1 VIPVLETERL
11 RLREWR
17 ETDFEPFA
25 AIYADEAQCRFIGGP
40 QSRAEAWR
48 KMALFAGHWP
58 LRGYGQWALED
69 KATGA
74 FAGWAGPWN
83 PEGHPE
89 AEIGWTLT
97 LPMRGKGLAQEA
109 ARRARAHVYETL
121 GWDTVTSLIAVDN
134 APSARVA
141 ERLGAA
147 LERVVPYRGLDCAIW
162 RHPSP
167 RSLSSTST
175 RTH

>member
-1 VIPVLETERL
+1 MIPVLETERL

-17 ETDFEPFA
+17 EADLAPFA
-25 AIYADEAQCRFIGGP
+25 EIYADEAQCRFIGGV
-40 QSRAEAWR
+40 QSRDDAWR
-48 KMALFAGHWP
+48 RMALFAGHWL

-69 KATGA
+69 KASGA

-109 ARRARAHVYETL
+109 ASRARSYVYETL
-121 GWDTVTSLIAVDN
+121 GWETVTSLIAVEN
-134 APSARVA
+134 TPSARVA
-141 ERLGAA
+141 ERLGATW
-147 LERVVPYRGLDCAIW
+147 ERVIPYRGLDCAIW
-162 RHPSP
+162 RHPSA

-175 RTH
+175 RMH